1 MNPMEENGR
10 REAANPCVQPNFKS
24 SAISQ
29 DQLAKF
35 RELQRRRLRMQT
47 KTKNKTKSKDKKAKF
62 LSEDLHTQGCVD
74 DPKDEGLKESTIK
87 SSSKGED
94 GNKVSSSTSH
104 VDVHPALK
112 KKKLHWGLDA
122 KERWERK
129 ANM

>member
-1 MNPMEENGR
+1 MEGDGRSNASIASNPSL
-10 REAANPCVQPNFKS
+10 KS

-29 DQLAKF
+29 DRLAKF
-35 RELQRRRLRMQT
+35 RELQRRRLQIQT
-47 KTKNKTKSKDKKAKF
+47 KSKNKRKSKDKKDKF
-62 LSEDLHTQGCVD
+62 VSDDVDTQGSVD
-74 DPKDEGLKESTIK
+74 DHLDEYEGLKH
-87 SSSKGED
+87 SSVKCSPKGED
-94 GNKVSSSTSH
+94 DNKVLSSTSR

>member
-1 MNPMEENGR
+1 MFNPISNHLQFPKINSPDFENY
-10 REAANPCVQPNFKS
+10 REDACECRQ
-24 SAISQ
+24 
-29 DQLAKF
+29 
-35 RELQRRRLRMQT
+35 